1 MADSFQLKAIITAV
15 DKVSAPLKGM
25 QRQLKGF
32 KKEFASLSLGA
43 AGAGT
48 AVLGALALPVKSAIA
63 LESKMADVR
72 KVVNGL
78 DTPEAFKAMT
88 EQVRDLSTELPM
100 SAEGIAEIV
109 AAGGQAGIARDE
121 LMQFTDDAVKMGVA
135 FDTTAEESGQMMAQ
149 WRTAFKLTQG
159 EVAGLADKI
168 NYLGNTGPASAK
180 KISDVVTRIGPLGS
194 VAGVASGEIAA
205 MGATIAGMGV
215 ESEIAATGIKNFMLS
230 LTAGDSATKS
240 QKKVLR
246 SLRISPKKLA
256 ADMQKDALGAMLHV
270 LDSLAKVPKEK
281 QAAALNELFGKESS
295 GSIAPLL
302 TNLDLLRTN
311 FNRVADAQQYGGS
324 MQKEYAAR
332 TATTENQLLLLQNQI
347 NAISSTLGE
356 TFLPSLNEGIKEMKP
371 FLEEVRTF
379 VRENPEVV
387 KTIAK
392 TGAALLT
399 MGVAIGTLTRITKIM
414 GSVMNMTPAKGL
426 IALLVG
432 GAYLIIDNWETVG
445 PVIKNVWEVI
455 DSTAQ
460 AMGGWETILK
470 AIAIFMATKWVTD
483 VTKSISIVTKDMR
496 TLGKVTAATGLF
508 GKGGGVIGKA
518 DVYGVLA
525 SMMWEPVENALESIL
540 PEGDVNWARDHGI
553 YLASDWTP
561 FFNRK
566 NYEEYQASL
575 NQPRQYKPNVP
586 LLNPAI
592 SSVAARGEIKVTFD
606 NAPQG
611 MRVIDLPKT
620 GDPFMKITHDV
631 GYSPFRR

>member
-1 MADSFQLKAIITAV
+1 M
-15 DKVSAPLKGM
+15 
-25 QRQLKGF
+25 
-32 KKEFASLSLGA
+32 
-43 AGAGT
+43 
-48 AVLGALALPVKSAIA
+48 
-63 LESKMADVR
+63 
-72 KVVNGL
+72 
-78 DTPEAFKAMT
+78 
-88 EQVRDLSTELPM
+88 
-100 SAEGIAEIV
+100 
-109 AAGGQAGIARDE
+109 
-121 LMQFTDDAVKMGVA
+121 
-135 FDTTAEESGQMMAQ
+135 
-149 WRTAFKLTQG
+149 
-159 EVAGLADKI
+159 
-168 NYLGNTGPASAK
+168 
-180 KISDVVTRIGPLGS
+180 
-194 VAGVASGEIAA
+194 ASGEIAA

-256 ADMQKDALGAMLHV
+256 ADMQKDARGAMLHV
-270 LDSLAKVPKEK
+270 LDSLAKLPKEK
-281 QAAALNELFGKESS
+281 QVAALNELFGKESS

-332 TATTENQLLLLQNQI
+332 AATTENQLLLLQNQI

-356 TFLPSLNEGIKEMKP
+356 TFLPSINEGIKEMKP

-445 PVIKNVWEVI
+445 PVVKKVWQEV
-455 DSTAQ
+455 DQ
-460 AMGGWETILK
+460 VVRAMGGWEQAVKTIATVSALYIGVKAVASIRAATVAQNQWTTAAGKTALK
-470 AIAIFMATKWVTD
+470 LKG
-483 VTKSISIVTKDMR
+483 
-496 TLGKVTAATGLF
+496 LGKISLIGGLLELGMMAQEFEKEHPWLVKNFVADALNSGFGLNDKFDEWGKQFHDFVYDMTGWQ
-508 GKGGGVIGKA
+508 
-518 DVYGVLA
+518 
-525 SMMWEPVENALESIL
+525 MPR
-540 PEGDVNWARDHGI
+540 GDG
-553 YLASDWTP
+553 YLSPDKRYT
-561 FFNRK
+561 
-566 NYEEYQASL
+566 
-575 NQPRQYKPNVP
+575 PNVSLERNQ
-586 LLNPAI
+586 LLSLSSSPATR
-592 SSVAARGEIKVTFD
+592 SELKVTFD
-606 NAPQG
+606 NAPPG

>member
-72 KVVNGL
+72 KVVDGL

-256 ADMQKDALGAMLHV
+256 ADMQKDARGAMLHV
-270 LDSLAKVPKEK
+270 LDSLAKLPKEK
-281 QAAALNELFGKESS
+281 QAAALNELFGKDSS

-332 TATTENQLLLLQNQI
+332 AATTENQLLLLQNQI

-356 TFLPSLNEGIKEMKP
+356 TFLPSINEGIKEMKP

-392 TGAALLT
+392 TGLALLT
-399 MGVAIGTLTRITKIM
+399 FGVAIGSLSRMGKILS
-414 GSVMNMTPAKGL
+414 GVMNMTPAKGL

-455 DSTAQ
+455 DGTAR

-518 DVYGVLA
+518 GVYGMLA

-540 PEGDVNWARDHGI
+540 PEGDVNWA
-553 YLASDWTP
+553 
-561 FFNRK
+561 
-566 NYEEYQASL
+566 
-575 NQPRQYKPNVP
+575 
-586 LLNPAI
+586 
-592 SSVAARGEIKVTFD
+592 
-606 NAPQG
+606 
-611 MRVIDLPKT
+611 
-620 GDPFMKITHDV
+620 
-631 GYSPFRR
+631 